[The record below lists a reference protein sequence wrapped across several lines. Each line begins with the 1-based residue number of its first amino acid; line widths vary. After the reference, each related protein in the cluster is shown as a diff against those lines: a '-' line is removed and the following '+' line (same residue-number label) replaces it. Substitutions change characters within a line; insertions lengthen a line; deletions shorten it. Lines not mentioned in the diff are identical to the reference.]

1 MVSMSR
7 LQIPDD
13 PTNNFESWRFIEIQI
28 YIVITIDHQRFK
40 DVYIDSRIKN
50 KKYNLGQRK
59 HFYMHNLWHVT

>member
-50 KKYNLGQRK
+50 KK
-59 HFYMHNLWHVT
+59 